1 MTSFGF
7 ISLLAIALY
16 ICVEDFRFHRIS
28 HSSVLLVSISLLICN
43 GGEFFLV
50 SGMIIA
56 IFALLMGLYAGLG
69 GGDVKLLMVIGFIG
83 VEVSRLTDFI
93 MWFAMISLPISLIY
107 GLKKRT
113 LKTQIPLGP
122 ALCGALIITLI

>member
-1 MTSFGF
+1 M
-7 ISLLAIALY
+7 
-16 ICVEDFRFHRIS
+16 
-28 HSSVLLVSISLLICN
+28 CN

-56 IFALLMGLYAGLG
+56 IFAFLMGLYAGLG